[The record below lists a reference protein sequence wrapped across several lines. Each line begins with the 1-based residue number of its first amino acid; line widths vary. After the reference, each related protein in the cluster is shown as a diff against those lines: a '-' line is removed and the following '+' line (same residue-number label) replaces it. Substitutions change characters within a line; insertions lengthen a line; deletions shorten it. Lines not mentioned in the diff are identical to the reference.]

1 MALSAYSVSAGSNTT
16 VGGVTIGEGMARADV
31 NNAIRA
37 IMADLA
43 DFYQDEFTDSV
54 GLTPET
60 YGAIGDGVTDDTT
73 ALTNMFAV
81 SGAKEFV
88 LKNTYLISN
97 TLTPPTGCKIKGL
110 GGGKVLIS
118 TANTAAFNL
127 VSKSR
132 IRFYDLIIESTV
144 AGANAYIGG
153 IVFDTCSYCVVRG
166 CNIIGFQWAGVYL
179 ANSTYCRIKDNYF
192 GTMLGTVSDACDIQ
206 VYYNSTD
213 NIIEGNHCFG
223 ARVVGINVQD
233 PGGAGTYLPA
243 RNIIRNN
250 IIGAHTGYGINIYV
264 GSTSNVRNSDNI
276 VDGNYIEGI
285 TGAADSATKGAGIYC
300 VGHGLGGL
308 RVVNNRIHNCCTAT
322 TSVSNSPGGIAVNGF
337 GTTAGLTGGVK
348 PVVEGNSISGMAQG
362 HGIAVVS
369 CLSGCVVGPN
379 TVEMPSTNT
388 GGGVGGATLL
398 GVALSINNSNQVAVN
413 GGSYVNLGSSDAITV
428 YASTGDISDIS
439 LTGIHAR
446 SAAAYA
452 FRATRASTYRIAR
465 LIVNGIHGSAVG
477 AFSVDALDYA
487 SINDIC
493 VLTSAT
499 YAAEIYRC
507 LASTFS
513 GNTLNGGSNFA
524 LLTSGTCTGSIVG
537 LSNVLTGKVENG
549 GTGLI
554 VTRYGTAAPG
564 TGTYAVSDMIVNS
577 AIAAGAV
584 PNWNCTTAGTPGT
597 WKAGAAIAA

>member
-1 MALSAYSVSAGSNTT
+1 MPLSNYDKSASLNTL
-16 VGGVTIGEGMARADV
+16 VGGVSIAEGMLRADV
-31 NNAIRA
+31 NNALRA
-37 IMADLA
+37 MCADLA
-43 DFYQDEFTDSV
+43 DFYQDEFTDAV

-60 YGAIGDGVTDDTT
+60 YGAVGDGVTDDTT
-73 ALTNMFAV
+73 ALAAMFAV

-97 TLTPPTGCKIKGL
+97 TLTPPTGCKITGL
-110 GGGKVLIS
+110 GSGKVLIS

-223 ARVVGINVQD
+223 GRVVGINVQD

-243 RNIIRNN
+243 RNVVRNN

-264 GSTSNVRNSDNI
+264 GSASNVRNSDNI

-285 TGAADSATKGAGIYC
+285 TGAADSATKGSGIYC

-322 TSVSNSPGGIAVNGF
+322 TSVSNAPAGISIAGF
-337 GTTAGLTGGVK
+337 GASAGVTGGVK
-348 PVVEGNSISGMAQG
+348 PVVQGNSVSGMSQA
-362 HGIAVVS
+362 HGIAVTSVY
-369 CLSGCVVGPN
+369 SGCAIGPN
-379 TVEMPSTNT
+379 SVEMPSTNSGAGA
-388 GGGVGGATLL
+388 GGGTLL
-398 GVALSINNSNQVAVN
+398 GVALSINTSNQVDVT
-413 GGSYVNLGSSDAITV
+413 GGSYVNLGTSDAILV
-428 YASTGDISDIS
+428 NAASSDISDIS
-439 LTGIHAR
+439 ITGVHAK
-446 SAAAYA
+446 SAAYML
-452 FRATRASTYRIAR
+452 RATRSSTYRIAR
-465 LIVNGIHGSAVG
+465 MVVNGINGSGAA
-477 AFSVDALDYA
+477 AFSLDALDYG
-487 SINDIC
+487 SINGVSGI
-493 VLTSAT
+493 TTAT

-507 LASTFS
+507 VTTTFS
-513 GNTLNGGSNFA
+513 NNTLNGGSNFA
-524 LLTSGTCTGSIVG
+524 LFTSGTCTGSNVG

-564 TGTYAVSDMIVNS
+564 TGTAAVGDHIVNS
-577 AIAAGAV
+577 APAAAGN
-584 PNWNCTTAGTPGT
+584 PGWYCTTAGSPGT
-597 WKAGAAIAA
+597 FKAEAAIAA

>member
-1 MALSAYSVSAGSNTT
+1 MALSDYNKSASLNTQ
-16 VGGVTIGEGMARADV
+16 VGGVSIAEGMLRELV

-37 IMADLA
+37 MCADLA
-43 DFYQDEFTDSV
+43 DFYQDEFTDAV
-54 GLTPET
+54 GLTPEA
-60 YGAIGDGVTDDTT
+60 YGAVGDGVTDDTT
-73 ALTNMFAV
+73 AIAAMFAV

-88 LKNTYLISN
+88 FKNTYLISG
-97 TLTPPTGCKIKGL
+97 TLTPPSGCKITGL
-110 GGGKVLIS
+110 GGGKILIS

-153 IVFDTCSYCVVRG
+153 IVFDTCNYCVVRG

-192 GTMLGTVSDACDIQ
+192 GTMLGSVSDAADIQ

-223 ARVVGINVQD
+223 GRIVGINVQD

-250 IIGAHTGYGINIYV
+250 VINAHSGYGINVYI

-379 TVEMPSTNT
+379 TVEMPSTNDGT
-388 GGGVGGATLL
+388 GAGGATLL
-398 GVALSINNSNQVAVN
+398 GVGLSINNSSQVSVN
-413 GGSYVNLGSSDAITV
+413 GGSYVNLGTSDAITV
-428 YASTGDISDIS
+428 FASTGDISDIS
-439 LTGIHAR
+439 LTGIHAK

-452 FRATRASTYRIAR
+452 FRATRSSTYRIAR
-465 LIVNGIHGSAVG
+465 LIVNGITGASVG
-477 AFSVDALDYA
+477 AFSVDALDY
-487 SINDIC
+487 SQINGFS
-493 VLTSAT
+493 VTSSAT

-507 LASTFS
+507 VTCTFS
-513 GNTLNGGSNFA
+513 HNTLNGGSNFA
-524 LLTSGTCTGSIVG
+524 LLTSGTCTGSTVD
-537 LSNVLTGKVENG
+537 LSNILTGKVENG

-564 TGTYAVSDMIVNS
+564 TGTAAVGDMIVNS
-577 AIAAGAV
+577 AIAAAGT
-584 PNWNCTTAGTPGT
+584 PNWNCTTAGSPGT
-597 WKAGAAIAA
+597 FKAGAAIAA